1 MQKESHQQKNAVS
14 GIQSCY
20 GWLVL
25 EEGNDF
31 LIEDLAKDV
40 VAVFM
45 SKSFKFVSGIEVEQ
59 SVVDVQ
65 KVFGQIMWNIIVLK
79 QIMEV
84 KSIRNAVVESFDVL
98 EFREIVTS
106 GL

>member
-1 MQKESHQQKNAVS
+1 MQKESHQQKRSVS

-25 EEGNDF
+25 EEGSDF
-31 LIEDLAKDV
+31 LIEDLTKDV

-45 SKSFKFVSGIEVEQ
+45 TKSFKFVSGIEVEQ

-79 QIMEV
+79 QISNGRIFSNNNRRYGSV
-84 KSIRNAVVESFDVL
+84 G
-98 EFREIVTS
+98 TS
-106 GL
+106 DH